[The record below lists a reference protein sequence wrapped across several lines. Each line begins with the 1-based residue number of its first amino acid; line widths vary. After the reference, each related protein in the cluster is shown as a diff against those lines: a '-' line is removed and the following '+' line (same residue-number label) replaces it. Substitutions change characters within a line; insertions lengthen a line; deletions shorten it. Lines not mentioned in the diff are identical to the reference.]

1 MKHRAEELFDATAA
15 FTGPRPHRFPFG
27 ENEAAQE
34 CLALKAVLQR
44 EIEALCDAGI
54 TRFLTGA
61 AAGVDM
67 WCGEIVLEL
76 IAQGRAIEL
85 IAIVPFRNQEE
96 KFSKKNKVR
105 YAAILAKCS
114 EVLVLSEHYY
124 EGSYKVRNHYMI
136 EHAKY
141 LLAVQDHSRRPNSGT
156 RQTISLAMKN
166 GNTII
171 YASANEKPAQT

>member
-1 MKHRAEELFDATAA
+1 MTELVSIAAA

-27 ENEAAQE
+27 ENEDHPE
-34 CLALKAVLQR
+34 CIALKAALRR
-44 EIEALCDAGI
+44 EIEVLCDIGV

-61 AAGVDM
+61 AQGVDM

-76 IAQGRAIEL
+76 ITQGREIEL

-96 KFSKKNKVR
+96 KFSKKNQVR

-114 EVLVLSEHYY
+114 KVLILSEDYCKD
-124 EGSYKVRNHYMI
+124 SYRVRNQYLV

-141 LLAVQDHSRRPNSGT
+141 LLAVQDHTNRANSGT
-156 RQTISLAMKN
+156 RQTISLAKKN
-166 GNTII
+166 SNTII
-171 YASANEKPAQT
+171 YVSAQEPAE

>member
-1 MKHRAEELFDATAA
+1 MTNNIDATAA

-27 ENEAAQE
+27 ENESHPE
-34 CLALKAVLQR
+34 CIALKAALR
-44 EIEALCDAGI
+44 SEIEALCENGV

-61 AAGVDM
+61 AQGVDM

-76 IAQGRAIEL
+76 IAQGRKIEL

-96 KFSKKNKVR
+96 KFTKKNQAR

-114 EVLVLSEHYY
+114 EAHVLSEVYY
-124 EGSYKVRNHYMI
+124 DGSYKVRNQHMI

-141 LLAVQDHSRRPNSGT
+141 LLAVQDHSRRANSGT
-156 RQTISLAMKN
+156 RQTISLAKKN
-166 GNTII
+166 GNII
-171 YASANEKPAQT
+171 IFATALEPAA